1 MKEFL
6 EYVLQ
11 FCQLNQQQIALIS
24 KKAEQLEL
32 GKDEYF
38 SEAGKVPRQ
47 VGFIVEGVMRGCYYN
62 NKGEEITRYFITEN
76 NITFDYVNFDA
87 ETASSEYSQACTN
100 CKLIVFS
107 KQNWDELLN
116 TIVGWDNVTNRM
128 IQLCTFQK
136 YKKAPVISEDATT
149 RYLDFLKKFPGL
161 ANRIPLKYV
170 ASYLGVTDT
179 SLSRIR
185 KTLAK

>member
-11 FCQLNQQQIALIS
+11 FCSLNQQQIALIS
-24 KKAEQLEL
+24 KKAELLSL

-38 SEAGKVPRQ
+38 SEAGKVPKQ

-62 NKGEEITRYFITEN
+62 NKGEEITRFFINEN
-76 NITFDYVNFDA
+76 NLTFDYINFDA
-87 ETASSEYSQACTN
+87 ETASSEYLQAGTN

-107 KQNWDELLN
+107 KHNWEELLR
-116 TIVGWDNVTNRM
+116 TIIGWDNVTNRM
-128 IQLCTFQK
+128 IQLCIFQK
-136 YKKAPVISEDATT
+136 YRKAPIISQDATT
-149 RYLDFLKKFPGL
+149 RYLDFLKNFPGL
-161 ANRIPLKYV
+161 ANRIPLKYL
-170 ASYLGVTDT
+170 ASYLGVTAT

-185 KTLAK
+185 KNIR